1 MPISRRQ
8 LNRATLARQ
17 SLLCRESGTAVE
29 AVRSAVAL
37 QAQEPASPYLALWNR
52 VEGFDAA
59 DLDNAFATQS
69 VVKAS
74 LMRITL
80 HAVAGEEYTTFHEA
94 MVRNLRASRLNDRRF
109 TSTGYSTP
117 DADALVPWLL
127 RQLTTPRTGPEI
139 EAALA
144 ERLGRD
150 PERLWWAIRTFAPI
164 AHAATG
170 GPWSFARR
178 PSYRPAPREPARGSA
193 HVALQQLILRYL
205 EGFGPASAQDF
216 GQFALQRQ
224 AEIKPAIEALSDEL
238 VRLEGPEGQTMW
250 DMRGGAIPHGDVEA
264 PPRLLGMW
272 DSILLAYADRSRV
285 IPEAYRS
292 TVIRRN
298 GDVLP
303 TLLVDGHV
311 AGVWRPIEGGIEA
324 RAFHALTPHHW
335 EGLAAEASA
344 LLAFLADRDPTVYGR
359 YGRWWDFID
368 AAETRLL
375 AD

>member
-1 MPISRRQ
+1 MAISRRQ

-17 SLLCRESGTAVE
+17 SLLYRERRAAVE
-29 AVRSAVAL
+29 AVRCAVAL
-37 QAQEPASPYLALWNR
+37 QAQEPVSPYLALWNR
-52 VEGFDAA
+52 VERFNPA
-59 DLDNAFATQS
+59 DLAEAFANQA

-80 HAVAGEEYTTFHEA
+80 HAVAGDEYTTFHEA
-94 MVRNLRASRLNDRRF
+94 MLQNLRASRLNDRRF
-109 TSTGYSTP
+109 TSTSYAKA
-117 DADALVPWLL
+117 DADQLIPWLL
-127 RQLTTPRTGPEI
+127 DQLATPQTGPEI
-139 EAALA
+139 ETALA
-144 ERLGRD
+144 DHLGRD
-150 PERLWWAIRTFAPI
+150 PERLWWALRTFAPI

-170 GPWSFARR
+170 GPWSFDRR
-178 PSYRPAPREPARGSA
+178 PSYWPAPREPARDSA
-193 HVALQQLILRYL
+193 PVALQRLIWRYL

-224 AEIKPAIEALSDEL
+224 AEIKPAITAMSDEL
-238 VRLEGPEGQTMW
+238 VLLEGPDGRTLW
-250 DMRGGAIPHGDVEA
+250 DVPGGVVPRGEIEA

-303 TLLVDGHV
+303 TLLVDGYV

-324 RAFHALTPHHW
+324 RAFHVLTPHDW
-335 EGLAAEASA
+335 EGLAAEAGS
-344 LLAFLADRDPTVYGR
+344 LIGFLAQRDPAVYRR
-359 YGRWWDFID
+359 YGRWWDSID
-368 AAETRLL
+368 AAEIRLL
-375 AD
+375 DS